1 MRARGA
7 KLTDIVIL
15 IIAAEDGVMPQTEEA
30 LNHARAA
37 EVPIVVAINKCD
49 KPDAQPDR
57 VRQQL
62 SALNLAPEGWGGETA
77 MIEISAQT
85 GDGIPALL
93 ERIALEAE
101 LIDLNSAPGK
111 AAEGYVVEARKQT
124 GMGVVAT
131 LLVKDGTLERG
142 ELVLCG
148 ACQGRVK
155 SMIDDTGTR
164 VSTAPPSMAVE
175 VTGLDGLPEAGQ
187 RFQVVRDK
195 ELAKKVASERSLKK
209 REKDLAA
216 KARGSFEPLIDR
228 ISSQNVR
235 ELRIVLKAD
244 VKGSIEALSGKL
256 EQFDADDV
264 RVKVLHAAVGA
275 INESDI
281 LLAEASGAVV
291 LGFHVLADA
300 KARKAAEHAGVKI
313 RTYQIIYEMLDD
325 VKANLQGLMPKDIEE
340 IVIGH
345 VEIRQIFMYRKTKIG
360 GCMVTDGVARKNAKL
375 RLTREGRVILNDGQL
390 ESLRRFKDDAKEVKE
405 GFDCGLKIDGY
416 DDIKEGDVIEFY
428 ELEEKQR
435 TI

>member
-1 MRARGA
+1 M
-7 KLTDIVIL
+7 
-15 IIAAEDGVMPQTEEA
+15 
-30 LNHARAA
+30 
-37 EVPIVVAINKCD
+37 
-49 KPDAQPDR
+49 
-57 VRQQL
+57 
-62 SALNLAPEGWGGETA
+62 
-77 MIEISAQT
+77 
-85 GDGIPALL
+85 
-93 ERIALEAE
+93 
-101 LIDLNSAPGK
+101 
-111 AAEGYVVEARKQT
+111 
-124 GMGVVAT
+124 
-131 LLVKDGTLERG
+131 
-142 ELVLCG
+142 
-148 ACQGRVK
+148 
-155 SMIDDTGTR
+155 
-164 VSTAPPSMAVE
+164 
-175 VTGLDGLPEAGQ
+175 
-187 RFQVVRDK
+187 
-195 ELAKKVASERSLKK
+195 
-209 REKDLAA
+209 
-216 KARGSFEPLIDR
+216 
-228 ISSQNVR
+228 
-235 ELRIVLKAD
+235 
-244 VKGSIEALSGKL
+244 
-256 EQFDADDV
+256 
-264 RVKVLHAAVGA
+264 LHAAVGA

-435 TI
+435 TL